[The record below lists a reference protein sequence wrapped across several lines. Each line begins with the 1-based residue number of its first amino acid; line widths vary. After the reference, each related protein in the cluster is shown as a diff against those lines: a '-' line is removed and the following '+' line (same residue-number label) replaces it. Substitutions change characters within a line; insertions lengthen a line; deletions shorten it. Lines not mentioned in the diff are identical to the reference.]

1 MSSLAS
7 STKPIHLFYSYSHKD
22 EQLRDEL
29 EKHLMGLK
37 RQGII
42 TDWYDRDIRA
52 GDEWKRQINSH
63 LNTADIILLLVS
75 ADFLA
80 SDYCYSIE
88 LASALQRQEH
98 GSARV
103 IPIILRPV
111 DWSVAPFGQL
121 QALPTNAKPITLWA
135 NRDEAFENVAK
146 GIRAVVEQPHRR
158 RCQRWRATP
167 TEPEHPSKPSNG
179 ISPLRLW
186 KILLVPPIAWFIGH
200 AISLIATRVST
211 SPFVIVGTIGGM
223 ICIILATWLIVSLTN
238 TTRIIQLG
246 KLIRL
251 AVYFVLAG
259 LVSGFVGL
267 SLWLFGCND
276 DMGSTIQQVIG
287 CHDTTNLAWRLVVGL
302 SSLLALAGACL
313 VLLIELGSTRARGLC
328 VALQQHLVK
337 LTR

>member
-1 MSSLAS
+1 MSSSAS
-7 STKPIHLFYSYSHKD
+7 STKPIHLFYSYSHED

-37 RQGII
+37 RQGIL

-52 GDEWKRQINSH
+52 GDEWNRQINSH

-88 LASALQRQEH
+88 LTCALQRQKH

-103 IPIILRPV
+103 IPVILRPV
-111 DWSVAPFGQL
+111 DWSVAPFGKL

-146 GIRAVVEQPHRR
+146 GIRAVVE
-158 RCQRWRATP
+158 
-167 TEPEHPSKPSNG
+167 EPDCNIVANVGELPLEREHLSNSSNG
-179 ISPLRLW
+179 IGPLPLLA
-186 KILLVPPIAWFIGH
+186 ILLVPSIAWFVGH
-200 AISLIATRVST
+200 AISLIAAKVST
-211 SPFVIVGTIGGM
+211 SPFVIIGTIGGM
-223 ICIILATWLIVSLTN
+223 ICIILATWLGVSLTN

-267 SLWLFGCND
+267 SLWLFGCNG
-276 DMGSTIQQVIG
+276 DMCSTIQQTIG
-287 CHDTTNLAWRLVVGL
+287 CHDTTKLAWKVVVGL

-313 VLLIELGSTRARGLC
+313 VLLIELGVTRFKNRARK
-328 VALQQHLVK
+328 K
-337 LTR
+337 LTRKR